1 MGGFT
6 MKRAKKAGKIAISLI
21 LCFSILFCCVPAVPV
36 MADEREKSFTRL
48 YDYDE
53 LSERYLSEN
62 KEAKSEYPN
71 GAFMIP
77 LSSAQLKMDDLYAL
91 EIFREGG
98 TKGEASITLKT
109 VDMTAE
115 YGIDY
120 NIFLD
125 TKYTSSPVE
134 GCR

>member
-91 EIFREGG
+91 EIFRV
-98 TKGEASITLKT
+98 S
-109 VDMTAE
+109 
-115 YGIDY
+115 
-120 NIFLD
+120 
-125 TKYTSSPVE
+125 
-134 GCR
+134 